1 MATGNWKQIG
11 YSELS
16 DSQDNITVE
25 WTGHYENI
33 KFSYRAIQSGTNGID
48 FQGKAGSN
56 WKTSSGDYYYYYQAA
71 ADGSNAEYGRGSTMK
86 FWGNYGNTS
95 DLNQVN
101 GDILNVTGERRIA
114 TAQVTS
120 FQEDSSTEIQ
130 DSRWYSW
137 MNNTADDLLGLR
149 VIKESGKNDFSAGS
163 SLTVWAHDDG
173 TTTDFSKD
181 SITNVPAGTR
191 YEETD
196 TRKIFRRKGAA
207 VSVAGL
213 KAYFPMNEA
222 SGDVINKASAY
233 GSTDA
238 ISNFDLTVTG
248 GTQNTSGKIDKC
260 VSFTGNNKAQA
271 DDSNLTDTNFISQT
285 GAIWTICFWVKMD
298 NRVGD
303 QTFIS
308 TTDFGVGEDGFWI
321 RMANSSGGINCICG
335 AQGSSGR
342 VNATSSSAVIPD
354 TNWNFVMVQYSDTTG
369 DLKMSVNDGTVET
382 VATGQDITNTGTPA
396 QKLIL
401 GNSPLLDNDMNGDM
415 EALSIWNRVLTA
427 SEITTLYGNTTD
439 VGQGLAASWKE
450 KGTA

>member
-1 MATGNWKQIG
+1 
-11 YSELS
+11 
-16 DSQDNITVE
+16 
-25 WTGHYENI
+25 
-33 KFSYRAIQSGTNGID
+33 
-48 FQGKAGSN
+48 
-56 WKTSSGDYYYYYQAA
+56 
-71 ADGSNAEYGRGSTMK
+71 
-86 FWGNYGNTS
+86 
-95 DLNQVN
+95 
-101 GDILNVTGERRIA
+101 
-114 TAQVTS
+114 
-120 FQEDSSTEIQ
+120 
-130 DSRWYSW
+130 
-137 MNNTADDLLGLR
+137 
-149 VIKESGKNDFSAGS
+149 
-163 SLTVWAHDDG
+163 
-173 TTTDFSKD
+173 
-181 SITNVPAGTR
+181 
-191 YEETD
+191 
-196 TRKIFRRKGAA
+196 
-207 VSVAGL
+207 
-213 KAYFPMNEA
+213 
-222 SGDVINKASAY
+222 
-233 GSTDA
+233 
-238 ISNFDLTVTG
+238 
-248 GTQNTSGKIDKC
+248 
-260 VSFTGNNKAQA
+260 
-271 DDSNLTDTNFISQT
+271 
-285 GAIWTICFWVKMD
+285 MD